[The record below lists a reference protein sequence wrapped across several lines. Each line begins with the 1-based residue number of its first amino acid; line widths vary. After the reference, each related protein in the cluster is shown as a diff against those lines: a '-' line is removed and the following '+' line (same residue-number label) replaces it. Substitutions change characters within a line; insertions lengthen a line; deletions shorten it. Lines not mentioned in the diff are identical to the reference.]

1 MLKISG
7 KTLKNAVFVLMLLVV
22 ILSFCNMGKG
32 LVREAF
38 GEKEKICYL
47 TFDDGPSKNTEKI
60 LDILKEH
67 QAQATFFVIGSEIN
81 EETKPLLQR
90 MMHEGHSI

>member
-32 LVREAF
+32 LVREVF
-38 GEKEKICYL
+38 GEEKICYL
-47 TFDDGPSKNTEKI
+47 TFDEGPSKNTEKI
-60 LDILKEH
+60 LDIVKE
-67 QAQATFFVIGSEIN
+67 QRSQATYFVIGS
-81 EETKPLLQR
+81 
-90 MMHEGHSI
+90 